1 MSPGLKSMVTAFGP
15 VLNTVMRPLPLIQ
28 YCHSS
33 ALGCQCSSRMP
44 PGCTVT
50 RAAAIVFETLKLL
63 LSAIR
68 TSPPLVWRVGFIAA
82 REKGNGDGGEPPGPN
97 TAGRSAPRHPGTS
110 PRQMERD
117 CSGVFPAGSTGEAEG
132 LAQH

>member
-68 TSPPLVWRVGFIAA
+68 TSPPLVWRVGFIEA
-82 REKGNGDGGEPPGPN
+82 REKVNGYGGETSGPS
-97 TAGRSAPRHPGTS
+97 TAARSPRRLPGTFAWKV
-110 PRQMERD
+110 ERA
-117 CSGVFPAGSTGEAEG
+117 VTGI
-132 LAQH
+132 LANDS

>member
-1 MSPGLKSMVTAFGP
+1 MSPGLKSMVTAFGR

-33 ALGCQCSSRMP
+33 ALGCQCISRMP

-50 RAAAIVFETLKLL
+50 RAAAVVFETLKLL

-68 TSPPLVWRVGFIAA
+68 TSPPLVWRVGFIEA
-82 REKGNGDGGEPPGPN
+82 REKGDGYGGESSGPGKD
-97 TAGRSAPRHPGTS
+97 AAIAPRLSRPL
-110 PRQMERD
+110 P
-117 CSGVFPAGSTGEAEG
+117 
-132 LAQH
+132 

>member
-33 ALGCQCSSRMP
+33 ALGCQCISRMP

-50 RAAAIVFETLKLL
+50 RAAAVVFETLKLL

-68 TSPPLVWRVGFIAA
+68 TSPPLVWRVGFIEARGKVNGYGGDPPAA
-82 REKGNGDGGEPPGPN
+82 RTPARTTPPVAGPPP
-97 TAGRSAPRHPGTS
+97 TKISRYLTR
-110 PRQMERD
+110 
-117 CSGVFPAGSTGEAEG
+117 
-132 LAQH
+132 LL

>member
-33 ALGCQCSSRMP
+33 AFGCQCISRMP

-50 RAAAIVFETLKLL
+50 RAAAIFFETLKLL

-68 TSPPLVWRVGFIAA
+68 TSPPFVCRVGFIEPREKVNGYGGETSGAVTAA
-82 REKGNGDGGEPPGPN
+82 RSAATLAGD
-97 TAGRSAPRHPGTS
+97 
-110 PRQMERD
+110 
-117 CSGVFPAGSTGEAEG
+117 
-132 LAQH
+132 L